1 MLLFFYVVMEMV
13 FPFLLSTGVITTI
26 LMMNQIFEFIPFL
39 QSTGVEL
46 DAIFQMILFSLPP
59 VLMISVPISLMIGI
73 YAGISRLS
81 ADSELIVMRASGVSL
96 AFFFKPALFMAS
108 IVAMFVLLQTFFL
121 GPLGV
126 SNLEALKYNILKKQ
140 TRINLSVQQINNFFG
155 QKLIYIFDKEGELF
169 KGIFISDWNATD
181 QSGIIE
187 AKSGRIYL
195 DDKKHKIVFQLYDG
209 KIHNRLGDEGYRI
222 ISFEKLDYDLTPPK
236 AENQKV
242 PSRFNKENPSRSRMD
257 TELTIDELY
266 REISSLPSDSKDYF
280 EYVDEFHARIVT
292 VLSCLCFAIFA
303 LPMGIYNPRSPKAGN
318 IVYMVLVLITYF
330 FIYARLRAMVTGGD
344 ISAIALYL
352 ALLFVILNGLIK
364 YYKINQN
371 IDSLLQFALGLG
383 KNKNPAS

>member
-1 MLLFFYVVMEMV
+1 MEMV

-96 AFFFKPALFMAS
+96 SFFFKPALFMALL
-108 IVAMFVLLQTFFL
+108 VAAFVLLQTFFL

-126 SNLEALKYNILKKQ
+126 RNLEELKYGILKKQ
-140 TRINLSVQQINNFFG
+140 TRLNLSVQQINNFFG
-155 QKLIYIFDKEGELF
+155 QKLIYIFEKDGDLF
-169 KGIFISDWNATD
+169 KGIFISDWSPTNH
-181 QSGIIE
+181 SGIIE
-187 AKSGRIYL
+187 AQSGKIFL
-195 DDKKHKIVFQLYDG
+195 NDKTHKIVFQLYDG
-209 KIHNRLGDEGYRI
+209 KIHNRIDEEGYRI
-222 ISFEKLDYDLTPPK
+222 ISFKTLDYDLTPPK
-236 AENQKV
+236 TENKNV
-242 PSRFNKENPSRSRMD
+242 PSRFNKGNPLENRMD
-257 TELTIDELY
+257 TELTMDELY
-266 REISSLPSDSKDYF
+266 EEISTLPTDSKKYY
-280 EYVDEFHARIVT
+280 EYIDEFHARIVT

-330 FIYARLRAMVTGGD
+330 FIYARLRTMVTGGD

-352 ALLFVILNGLIK
+352 ALVFIILNGAVK

-371 IDSLLQFALGLG
+371 IDSLLQFAFDAG
-383 KNKNPAS
+383 KRQLTP